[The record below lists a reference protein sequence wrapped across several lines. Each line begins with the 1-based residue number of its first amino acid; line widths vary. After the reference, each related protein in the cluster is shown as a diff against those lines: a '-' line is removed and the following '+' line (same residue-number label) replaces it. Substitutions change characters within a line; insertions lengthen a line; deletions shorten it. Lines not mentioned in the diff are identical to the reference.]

1 MSTAAVLEQIHAL
14 PPDER
19 ETLYDALWAESR
31 DAWLHRLRED
41 TEDIR
46 ASDAALSEWD
56 GKTAPRLEDLMKLW
70 GDAV

>member
-1 MSTAAVLEQIHAL
+1 MI
-14 PPDER
+14 
-19 ETLYDALWAESR
+19 YDALWAESR